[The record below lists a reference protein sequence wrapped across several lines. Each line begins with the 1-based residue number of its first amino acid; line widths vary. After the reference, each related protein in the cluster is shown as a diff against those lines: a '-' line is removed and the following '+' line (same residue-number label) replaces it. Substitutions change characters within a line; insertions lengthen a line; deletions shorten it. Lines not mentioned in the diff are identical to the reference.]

1 MDDDNDL
8 MDSDD
13 NELVDEIIHDRVTKE
28 KKFNI
33 HNFSCN

>member
-13 NELVDEIIHDRVTKE
+13 DELVDEIIRDRVTKE
-28 KKFNI
+28 KI
-33 HNFSCN
+33 I